1 MESKDLLKEEL
12 ARIKSQSEDERLRIV
27 NQMKERESE
36 FFEQLK
42 SEKRLREQFLKDQ
55 VEHNL
60 ISLAEDT
67 QRLSPTPRASS
78 SEFRLPIA
86 DERQKPVA
94 EKETLTEDVSISTD
108 ADSFKQEVVQLQSEL
123 KISNDTCDKLRRD
136 IEKLKDAYI
145 KLKKELTDERNA
157 QNSLKQGNES
167 FTKEINKLQRDLHNL
182 MDENETL
189 LKEKNN
195 IIKALTDKVSLK
207 EEEIASLK
215 NSHESAL
222 KEVAEKLNTE
232 IEKSRRESIEEK
244 AVLKSEIER
253 LTSQVIELTESLDA
267 KTVECRNVELSVKET
282 SEELEN
288 LRQELKET
296 NLKNESKCRS
306 LKELADT
313 ARKRSDDLT
322 TMKFDL
328 ENKLKEALNNIGLE
342 REKNESLV
350 DEITKLKGEKN
361 EMKLKHEEILH
372 ALHELGRE
380 HSSLQVQGEKLKS
393 KKWVD
398 DDAVKECT
406 RCSKPFS
413 VTTRKHHCRSCF
425 NIFCSDC
432 SPLRRTDGSVSSPS
446 LGAAAS
452 LLKGSIT
459 GGTRICED
467 CFGQSSSTKSS

>member
-67 QRLSPTPRASS
+67 QRLSPTPKASS
-78 SEFRLPIA
+78 SELRSPIA
-86 DERQKPVA
+86 NEREEPVA
-94 EKETLTEDVSISTD
+94 EKETLTEDINI
-108 ADSFKQEVVQLQSEL
+108 DSFKQEIVQLQSEL

-167 FTKEINKLQRDLHNL
+167 FTKEINKLQSDLHNL

-189 LKEKNN
+189 LTEKNN
-195 IIKALTDKVSLK
+195 IIKALTNKVSLK

-222 KEVAEKLNTE
+222 KEIAEKLNTE

-244 AVLKSEIER
+244 AIVKSEIER

-267 KTVECRNVELSVKET
+267 KTIECRNVELSVKEM
-282 SEELEN
+282 SDELEN

-322 TMKFDL
+322 TIKFDL
-328 ENKLKEALNNIGLE
+328 ENKLKEAVNNIGLE

-361 EMKLKHEEILH
+361 EMKLKHDEILH

-432 SPLRRTDGSVSSPS
+432 SPLRRSDGSVSSPS

-452 LLKGSIT
+452 SLLKGSIT
-459 GGTRICED
+459 AGTRICED
-467 CFGQSSSTKSS
+467 CFGQS